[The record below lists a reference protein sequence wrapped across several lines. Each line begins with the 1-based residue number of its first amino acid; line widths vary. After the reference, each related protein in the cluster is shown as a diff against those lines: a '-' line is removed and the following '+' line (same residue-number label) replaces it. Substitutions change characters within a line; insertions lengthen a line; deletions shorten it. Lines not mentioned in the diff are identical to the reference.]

1 MTTGG
6 IRGFHAG
13 GNSRRLLLLAVLTVV
28 ISTLEIRF
36 IQPPNL
42 RNVLLQISMD
52 GIVACGL
59 TLVILCGGLDL
70 SVGAVTALSG
80 VLFVKGLSL
89 GIGFAGMLA
98 LLSGAIVGLLNGV
111 LIGKIKLN
119 PLIVTLGTMAAVQ
132 GAAFGLSR
140 GNPMPGPGGDFE
152 MLGGGFFLYIPLPI
166 LFFALVILSGH
177 FFLGHTQFGRDLYA
191 IGGNREAARLAD
203 IPVQSRECWAYVLCA
218 LLAAFSGMILASRLN
233 TGSPIIGQ
241 DTPLQAIAAVVL
253 GGTSLSGGQGGIIS
267 TVIGMAI
274 IGVLSNGL
282 NLLNVSPAYQW
293 AIKGS
298 VLIVVAGLDRA
309 RRRSTMRT
317 EQTIRP

>member
-1 MTTGG
+1 M
-6 IRGFHAG
+6 IRRFLAG
-13 GNSRRLLLLAVLTVV
+13 GNSRRLLLLAALVSA

-36 IQPPNL
+36 VQPANL
-42 RNVLLQISMD
+42 RNVLLQMSMD

-80 VLFVKGLSL
+80 VVFVTALPL
-89 GIGFAGMLA
+89 GIGFAGLLA
-98 LLSGAIVGLLNGV
+98 LLAGAGVGLLNGL

-119 PLIVTLGTMAAVQ
+119 PLIVTLGMMAAVQ
-132 GAAFGLSR
+132 GAAFWLSR
-140 GNPMPGPGGDFE
+140 GNPVPGPGGDFE
-152 MLGGGFFLYIPLPI
+152 MLGGGSFLYVPLPV
-166 LFFALVILSGH
+166 LFFGLVV
-177 FFLGHTQFGRDLYA
+177 LGGYLVLEHTQFGRDLYA

-203 IPVQSRECWAYVLCA
+203 IAVESRECWAYVLCA

-241 DTPLQAIAAVVL
+241 DTPLQAIAAIVL
-253 GGTSLSGGQGGIIS
+253 GGTSLSGGRGGILS

-274 IGVLSNGL
+274 IAVLSNGL

-293 AIKGS
+293 AIKGA
-298 VLIVVAGLDRA
+298 VLIVVAGLDSA
-309 RRRSTMRT
+309 RRRSTLRSA
-317 EQTIRP
+317 QAIQP

>member
-1 MTTGG
+1 M
-6 IRGFHAG
+6 IRRFLAE
-13 GNSRRLLLLAVLTVV
+13 GNSRRLLLLAVLVFG

-36 IQPPNL
+36 IQPANL
-42 RNVLLQISMD
+42 RNVLLQMSMD

-59 TLVILCGGLDL
+59 TVVILCGGLDL

-80 VLFVKGLSL
+80 VLFVIGLPL
-89 GIGFAGMLA
+89 GIGFAGLLA
-98 LLSGAIVGLLNGV
+98 LLAGAGVGLLNGV

-119 PLIVTLGTMAAVQ
+119 SLIVTLGTMAAVQ
-132 GAAFGLSR
+132 GAAFWLSR
-140 GNPMPGPGGDFE
+140 GHPIPGPGGDFE

-166 LFFALVILSGH
+166 LFFGLVILA
-177 FFLGHTQFGRDLYA
+177 GHTLLQHSQFGRDLYA

-203 IPVQSRECWAYVLCA
+203 IAVESRECWAYVLCA
-218 LLAAFSGMILASRLN
+218 VLAAFSGMILASRLN
-233 TGSPIIGQ
+233 TGSPIVGR

-253 GGTSLSGGQGGIIS
+253 GGTSLSGGQGGILS
-267 TVIGMAI
+267 TVIGMAM

-298 VLIVVAGLDRA
+298 VLIVVAGLDSA
-309 RRRSTMRT
+309 RRHSTQRT
-317 EQTIRP
+317 AHTTQP